1 MIHLVLMRRNL
12 HDSTRNFYNMIKKIY
27 IAPLTTAGIALMVL
41 FTLMVINA
49 CDSSM
54 VFEKNQSIADVSWDM
69 GDIVKF
75 DVNIADT
82 LSLHNF
88 YITIRNTTDYKYS
101 NIFLFI
107 DTYFP
112 DNCHTRDTI
121 EFVLADIDGRWI
133 GKGIGKIKEN
143 RILIN
148 RGVVFPI
155 DGLYEINLEQAMREA
170 ELKGIAD
177 IGIRIEKM

>member
-1 MIHLVLMRRNL
+1 MFSLNNIRTKMFIILKNADVLILVLFI
-12 HDSTRNFYNMIKKIY
+12 S
-27 IAPLTTAGIALMVL
+27 MV
-41 FTLMVINA
+41 FIA
-49 CDSSM
+49 CDSSV
-54 VFEKNQSIADVSWDM
+54 VFEKNQSITGETWNKGA
-69 GDIVKF
+69 ILKF
-75 DVNIADT
+75 DVNITDT

-112 DNCHTRDTI
+112 DNSHTRDTI

-155 DGLYEINLEQAMREA
+155 DGLYEISLEQAMREA

>member
-1 MIHLVLMRRNL
+1 
-12 HDSTRNFYNMIKKIY
+12 
-27 IAPLTTAGIALMVL
+27 
-41 FTLMVINA
+41 
-49 CDSSM
+49 
-54 VFEKNQSIADVSWDM
+54 
-69 GDIVKF
+69 
-75 DVNIADT
+75 
-82 LSLHNF
+82 
-88 YITIRNTTDYKYS
+88 
-101 NIFLFI
+101 
-107 DTYFP
+107 
-112 DNCHTRDTI
+112 
-121 EFVLADIDGRWI
+121 DGRWI